1 MVMATLTQ
9 RQAAYHICLDMG
21 SSADG
26 DSAVGNI
33 ICATQTK
40 QVKKTCPFLPANSEE
55 CVTVILESSDL
66 CKRQKICVRNK
77 ETQHIVA

>member
-1 MVMATLTQ
+1 MRKKLSEIREALFTGCKKLGKTRRTRRTFGVMVMATLTQ

-40 QVKKTCPFLPANSEE
+40 
-55 CVTVILESSDL
+55 
-66 CKRQKICVRNK
+66 
-77 ETQHIVA
+77 

>member
-40 QVKKTCPFLPANSEE
+40 QVRKTCHFLPANSEIHE
-55 CVTVILESSDL
+55 
-66 CKRQKICVRNK
+66 KIYLTTFRKGQMTDNK
-77 ETQHIVA
+77 I